1 MTDPNIPPVD
11 SAEYAYLK
19 SIGALDTPPAP
30 AVLESVAATK
40 KRLDA
45 IDADERRAELFAQ
58 LTGGRP

>member
-1 MTDPNIPPVD
+1 MTDPTIPPD
-11 SAEYAYLK
+11 SQEFQYLK

-30 AVLESVAATK
+30 AVRESVAATK

-45 IDADERRAELFAQ
+45 IDADQRRAELFAQ